1 MASFTSR
8 LAGWAAGRLGG
19 QKAKEKTMDWMGKTG
34 VGKVLSFAGDS
45 ALTGAAFKGLGAL
58 KNLAKGGQAAAT
70 AANPATA
77 FDALSGK
84 YVPKGTEFNPVS
96 AGAGGFQPTT
106 LAQMPGSAAVQ
117 APNMAV
123 SAPPSGLLSKAMPAR
138 GAGVEALSIGRGAM
152 QAPVMG
158 VPQGAFRALPEMASP
173 SMLDRLQGLGGS
185 LGRGVGGAVRGA
197 VDFAKANPQAVGKGL
212 EAYAALQQ
220 NQAAQN
226 IARERIGLERQQ
238 MEQAMEQ
245 RRRMAEALQPLL
257 AQLRSRMG
265 GMG

>member
-34 VGKVLSFAGDS
+34 VGKALSFAGDT
-45 ALTGAAFKGLGAL
+45 ALMGGAGKLAGAAGRAAGFGKAASAAGGLPAGVTEVGR
-58 KNLAKGGQAAAT
+58 LAS
-70 AANPATA
+70 ANPSEAGSMVARMVRPSTTFSTNA
-77 FDALSGK
+77 QRIVSDS
-84 YVPKGTEFNPVS
+84 VTNPSFV
-96 AGAGGFQPTT
+96 
-106 LAQMPGSAAVQ
+106 
-117 APNMAV
+117 
-123 SAPPSGLLSKAMPAR
+123 
-138 GAGVEALSIGRGAM
+138 
-152 QAPVMG
+152 
-158 VPQGAFRALPEMASP
+158 
-173 SMLDRLQGLGGS
+173 DRLQGLGRTI
-185 LGRGVGGAVRGA
+185 GRGVSDVAGRA

-212 EAYAALQQ
+212 EAFAALQQ

>member
-34 VGKVLSFAGDS
+34 VGKALSFAGDT
-45 ALTGAAFKGLGAL
+45 ALMGGAGKLAGAAGRAAGFGKAASAAGGLPAGVTEVGR
-58 KNLAKGGQAAAT
+58 LAS
-70 AANPATA
+70 ANPSEAGSMVARMVQPITSVPQTA
-77 FDALSGK
+77 FK
-84 YVPKGTEFNPVS
+84 
-96 AGAGGFQPTT
+96 
-106 LAQMPGSAAVQ
+106 
-117 APNMAV
+117 
-123 SAPPSGLLSKAMPAR
+123 
-138 GAGVEALSIGRGAM
+138 
-152 QAPVMG
+152 
-158 VPQGAFRALPEMASP
+158 ALPNITSP
-173 SMLDRLQGLGGS
+173 SMLDRLQALPGS
-185 LGRGVGGAVRGA
+185 LGRGIGDVARGA
-197 VDFAKANPQAVGKGL
+197 VDFAKANPVPVGKGL
-212 EAYAALQQ
+212 EAFAALQQ

>member
-34 VGKVLSFAGDS
+34 VGKALSFAGDT
-45 ALTGAAFKGLGAL
+45 ALMSGAGKLAGAAGRAAGFGKAASAAGGLPAGVTEVGR
-58 KNLAKGGQAAAT
+58 LAS
-70 AANPATA
+70 ANPSEAGSMVARMVQPITSVPQTA
-77 FDALSGK
+77 FK
-84 YVPKGTEFNPVS
+84 
-96 AGAGGFQPTT
+96 
-106 LAQMPGSAAVQ
+106 
-117 APNMAV
+117 
-123 SAPPSGLLSKAMPAR
+123 
-138 GAGVEALSIGRGAM
+138 
-152 QAPVMG
+152 
-158 VPQGAFRALPEMASP
+158 ALPNITSP
-173 SMLDRLQGLGGS
+173 SMLDRLQALPGS
-185 LGRGVGGAVRGA
+185 LGRGIGDVARGA
-197 VDFAKANPQAVGKGL
+197 LDFAKANPVPVGKGL
-212 EAYAALQQ
+212 EAFAALQQ